1 MNYASCHVRPAS
13 PGETVPIELRE
24 LQERV
29 QAQPK
34 EVRAALEPFV
44 EEVMEHARFRHRVL
58 AVARDALEQYKLD
71 LELTRFDL
79 DATRREREV
88 LLDTLRS
95 HTGIG

>member
-1 MNYASCHVRPAS
+1 MSYAACHVRLAPFS
-13 PGETVPIELRE
+13 EMVPIELRE

-71 LELTRFDL
+71 LELARFDL
-79 DATRREREV
+79 DATRREREI
-88 LLDTLRS
+88 LLNTLRS
-95 HTGIG
+95 RTDIG